1 MTKWPFLALAPWMAV
16 AAVAQ
21 EPVQAGAEKVAFEKR
36 IYPFEGEITAE
47 RLNVRMFPRG
57 DGQSII
63 SSVLSAGE
71 KVVVVGEKED
81 YYQILPPRG
90 ASVWV
95 IGRNVRRDG
104 ESGVVTA
111 DDVPVRLDSRI
122 NADAVAV
129 LKEGEAVKIVGE
141 NMGWYRIS
149 SPPAVPYFVGK
160 KFVRVGRPSEVAGP
174 FVKDEAKKAPA
185 AAPQGDGKAR
195 ATLAVAESLL
205 EEQVRLIGENRIEQ
219 VNLTRV
225 VEALEDA
232 DRNATDPSLKTE
244 IRRSLD
250 RYRAIHMVWE
260 RGMADIRRV
269 EAEREEK
276 LREVNTP
283 EPAVRKPVMTG
294 HLDTTGLLWKR
305 PGTHKLVMGGKIVC
319 FLRSK
324 DGEDRMTSRFNDLY
338 GKYVGVYGTVI
349 KNPEGWEGYS
359 VVVVDE
365 ITPLQNPQ

>member
-1 MTKWPFLALAPWMAV
+1 MTTWPILALAPWLAV
-16 AAVAQ
+16 AAAAQ

-47 RLNVRMFPRG
+47 RLNVRMFPRA

-63 SSVLSAGE
+63 SSVLTAGD
-71 KVVVVGEKED
+71 KVVVVGEKDD
-81 YYQILPPRG
+81 YYQIMPPRG
-90 ASVWV
+90 SSVWV
-95 IGRNVRRDG
+95 TGRNIRRDG

-111 DDVPVRLDSRI
+111 NDVPVRLDSRI

-141 NMGWYRIS
+141 NMGWYKIA
-149 SPPAVPYFVGK
+149 SPAAVPYFVGK
-160 KFVRVGRPSEVAGP
+160 KFVRVGKPAEVAAP
-174 FVKDEAKKAPA
+174 FVKDDAKKGAPA
-185 AAPQGDGKAR
+185 TAEGNGKAR

-205 EEQVRLIGENRIEQ
+205 EEQVRLINENKIDQ

-232 DRNATDPSLKTE
+232 DRQASDPALKNE
-244 IRRSLD
+244 VRRSLE

-260 RGMADIRRV
+260 KTRAEMARV
-269 EAEREEK
+269 EAERQQRLLELNK
-276 LREVNTP
+276 P

-319 FLRSK
+319 FVRAK
-324 DGEDRMTSRFNDLY
+324 DGEDKMTSRFNDLY

-365 ITPLQNPQ
+365 ITPLQTPQ